1 MARHQTYYYEEGNA
15 VRKVEK
21 DLPTRETLRDE
32 IKREKERQIRE
43 KKREHKFVLHLNRV
57 YTMYFAIGLFAAGA
71 FFVAYVHLQNSITT
85 SMNNISRLEQNIAT
99 LKEENSATKSR
110 ISTATNLTHVKQVAM
125 NELGM
130 VYATN
135 DQIVYYEVASEDF
148 MDAYE

>member
-1 MARHQTYYYEEGNA
+1 MAKHQTYYYEDGNT
-15 VRKVEK
+15 VRKLEK
-21 DLPTRETLRDE
+21 SLPTRETYQEELRLAE
-32 IKREKERQIRE
+32 QRHIKER
-43 KKREHKFVLHLNRV
+43 KREHKLVLHLNRV
-57 YTMYFAIGLFAAGA
+57 YTVYFALGLFITGA

-85 SMNNISRLEQNIAT
+85 SMTNISRLEQNIAT

-135 DQIVYYEVASEDF
+135 DQIVYYEVEAEDF
-148 MDAYE
+148 MDSYE